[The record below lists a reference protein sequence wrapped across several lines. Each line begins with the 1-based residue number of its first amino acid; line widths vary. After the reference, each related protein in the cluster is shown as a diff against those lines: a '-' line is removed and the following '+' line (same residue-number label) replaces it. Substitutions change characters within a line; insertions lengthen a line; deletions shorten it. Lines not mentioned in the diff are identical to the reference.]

1 MASKNKGIVL
11 HVPDIQITLYKMI
24 VRDSAAGLT
33 GTTPGANVSSAVAN
47 SVAPLTPQPVIS
59 STPLFRMNEGI
70 DLTPWLGEI
79 GGVSVSKS
87 IHDSAGGFSIT
98 FADKPYFGARGVDS
112 VYGLLEPQDLVEIR
126 FRHNTPLGQTHQ
138 SDAQTVS
145 PGAKP
150 PILMR
155 GFVSGIR
162 RDQVVGPDGRPQRT
176 VTVRGLDYGKIL
188 QMLQIKYLPGYIVG
202 EDYLSSFR
210 LFERFGVGFQTAL
223 KASDFVTQV
232 ITAIVNPFLQNMMPP
247 SSTKPKAIQVD
258 ASVQNGVV
266 DVSGSQNSEG
276 SVYELLKLYGDVGI
290 WNELYIESRE
300 DGEHLVYR
308 PNPIKDL
315 NGVPI
320 QFGAANMVPVQI
332 PARDII
338 GLSVERTDDAVGNY
352 FWCRSPRWEMV
363 DDNVGRLWAMTQGD
377 RSTVDLSTYP
387 NSAVALYGLRCMQ
400 VETAQ
405 GGDEVTTMT
414 SGQDAERQS
423 ARSSS
428 MMNWLVG
435 RRAGLAAQNR
445 DNVLFES
452 GTARIR
458 ANENVRPGCFVELWQ
473 GDVSTVFYCPKV
485 AFEYQF
491 GVGMFQ
497 VLTLERGDGFI
508 QRMANGGQ
516 GTSTTRYYAEM
527 TQR

>member
-1 MASKNKGIVL
+1 MASRNKGIVL

-24 VRDSAAGLT
+24 SRDSAAGLT
-33 GTTPGANVSSAVAN
+33 GTAPGANLSSAVAN
-47 SVAPLTPQPVIS
+47 AIAPLTPQPVIG
-59 STPLFRMNEGI
+59 STRLFTRNEGI
-70 DLTPWLGEI
+70 DLTGFLGEV
-79 GGVSVSKS
+79 GGVSVMKS
-87 IHDSAGGFSIT
+87 IRESAGGFSIT
-98 FADKPYFGARGVDS
+98 FADKPYVSSRGVDS
-112 VYGLLEPQDLVEIR
+112 VYGIIEPQDLLEIR
-126 FRHNTPLGQTHQ
+126 FRHNNPLGQTHQ

-162 RDQVVGPDGRPQRT
+162 RDQVVGSDGRPQRT

-202 EDYLSSFR
+202 EDYLTQFR

-232 ITAIVNPFLQNMMPP
+232 VTAIVNPFLQNMMPP
-247 SSTKPKAIQVD
+247 SSTKPKQFQVD

-266 DVSGSQNSEG
+266 DVGGSQNQEG
-276 SVYELLKLYGDVGI
+276 SVYDLLKYFGDVGI
-290 WNELYIESRE
+290 WNELYVESRE

-320 QFGAANMVPVQI
+320 QFGAANLVPVQI

-338 GLSVERTDDAVGNY
+338 GLSLERTDDAVANY

-363 DDNVGRLWAMTQGD
+363 DDNTGRLWAMTQGN

-387 NSAVALYGLRCMQ
+387 NSAVSLYGLRPMQ

-405 GGDEVTTMT
+405 GGDDVTSMT
-414 SGQDAERQS
+414 GGQDAATQS
-423 ARSSS
+423 ARSDS
-428 MMNWLVG
+428 MVNWIVG

-473 GDVSTVFYCPKV
+473 GDVSTVAYCPRV
-485 AFEYQF
+485 EFDYQF

-497 VLTLERGDGFI
+497 TLTLERADGFI

-516 GTSTTRYYAEM
+516 GTSTNRYYAEM